1 MGAEKQRA
9 EALVLHAEAVVLH
22 AEAVVL
28 HAELM
33 VLQAEVAGFEIVY
46 FVMCAN
52 I

>member
-1 MGAEKQRA
+1 VGAEKQRA
-9 EALVLHAEAVVLH
+9 EALVLH

-33 VLQAEVAGFEIVY
+33 VLQAEVAGFEIEH

>member
-1 MGAEKQRA
+1 MGAEKQLA
-9 EALVLHAEAVVLH
+9 EALVLH

>member
-22 AEAVVL
+22 AEQ
-28 HAELM
+28 M
-33 VLQAEVAGFEIVY
+33 VLQAEVAGFEVVY

>member
-9 EALVLHAEAVVLH
+9 EALVLH

>member
-1 MGAEKQRA
+1 VGAEKQRA
-9 EALVLHAEAVVLH
+9 EALVLH

-33 VLQAEVAGFEIVY
+33 VLQAEVAGFEVVY
-46 FVMCAN
+46 FVMYAN

>member
-1 MGAEKQRA
+1 VGAEKQLA
-9 EALVLHAEAVVLH
+9 EALVLH

>member
-1 MGAEKQRA
+1 VGAEKQRA

>member
-1 MGAEKQRA
+1 MGAEKQLA